1 MLCGLF
7 TAIYQLF
14 LFLFYFFYFLF
25 KGKPEWQKNGERRCA
40 TGTAPP
46 VCCLHS
52 PLTTNEETTKSS
64 SEAVSKPNST
74 TTNETLER
82 NQTDACPGNKST
94 TTLQPPNESIS
105 SGLTQNDISQPYKT
119 TSHFKGTSEY
129 SHVAKQQSK
138 FTACVSKISESVKHL
153 IMVPYNYLVNALV
166 YTKDGIYSFAR
177 GARNLLLSKRP
188 SLQSNEQFVEK
199 SFEDEQ
205 ESLAE
210 HVTKAFEKHD
220 ATADLHDDIHYVPI
234 FKTVAPFSYSTEV
247 TDEKQQT
254 IAQPLKGPAEFYA
267 RTEALRD
274 ISDSGANADAKSD
287 SLTTSPPPPPPP
299 PFGVLPTNSGAQPNS
314 TTQTLE
320 KRNAEIDKAR
330 TIQKPKGAVA
340 VLPPDL
346 MAEASARIR
355 ELETKLNE
363 AEKEQRKLTSTPP
376 TNATDSESALPQNEN
391 VDTSA
396 SDWAVSNR
404 RFLPQWTEATTL
416 THRRHASRGYGTTD
430 SEDETDLSWRPYG
443 RKVVSRIS
451 TANDENSQFIFSQAK
466 SPEYIMQSS
475 LPDGGFFMGRSVFS
489 PLPEAEEMRPS
500 INRRAS
506 ATPSESRVG
515 SRINT
520 PFEELLSQPR
530 INTPLESTPYDYSRP
545 QSRRWPPASNATG
558 VEFTKDNWNV
568 IPSTVTSCRSKLRSL
583 ITIYA

>member
-82 NQTDACPGNKST
+82 NQTDAYPGNKST

-234 FKTVAPFSYSTEV
+234 FKTVAPFSYSTEF
-247 TDEKQQT
+247 QNIQ
-254 IAQPLKGPAEFYA
+254 
-267 RTEALRD
+267 
-274 ISDSGANADAKSD
+274 
-287 SLTTSPPPPPPP
+287 
-299 PFGVLPTNSGAQPNS
+299 
-314 TTQTLE
+314 
-320 KRNAEIDKAR
+320 RNAEIDKAR

-443 RKVVSRIS
+443 RKVVSRIP
-451 TANDENSQFIFSQAK
+451 TTNDENSQFIFSQAK

-545 QSRRWPPASNATG
+545 QSRFADAFS
-558 VEFTKDNWNV
+558 
-568 IPSTVTSCRSKLRSL
+568 PSRSRSQSRFAYNFSKTPVNQDQSYYRYVLQVLLEQLRSCTIKRYAFLLRLITRNEHVTSKRQPDISL
-583 ITIYA
+583 GYT